1 MDLTSDNV
9 NVYQKF
15 LSDYYHHNDNLK
27 MASWGFSEDSK
38 VLQDRTTV
46 YYELETLK

>member
-27 MASWGFSEDSK
+27 MAPLDVLYIIGYGVQSK
-38 VLQDRTTV
+38 PS
-46 YYELETLK
+46 